1 MAAPGSDRRAE
12 TALPFSR
19 AAASWSSCDA
29 ADAQARYLEAPV
41 NGILVASLY
50 LPNGNPQPGPKFAYK
65 LAWFEELLAP
75 APTLV
80 ALADVHRAG
89 AARHH
94 AAGGEGIGTQQN
106 AVDIAQRE
114 RKRRRRVA
122 QQFAEDR
129 EADLPQ
135 ARTILNRTRARA
147 HQS

>member
-1 MAAPGSDRRAE
+1 MRRA
-12 TALPFSR
+12 LPG
-19 AAASWSSCDA
+19 DA

-65 LAWFEELLAP
+65 LAWFEELLAH

-80 ALADVHRAG
+80 ALADVHRAR
-89 AARHH
+89 AARHQ
-94 AAGGEGIGTQQN
+94 AAGGKGIGMQQN

-114 RKRRRRVA
+114 RKRWRRVA

-147 HQS
+147 HKS